1 MNYEKKYKEALE
13 WARKVMQGKVG
24 FVLDEVL
31 EKFPELKESEDEK
44 IRKAIRTIILSEP
57 DIYKKIGFSQ
67 SDCLVW
73 IEKQEEDTYDY
84 KRVDLDKFDDRI
96 QEFSDMLEDK
106 PKPYWDG
113 WYEAMEWI
121 RTHGNPFEK
130 KGVQGSSNSAQE
142 CLRGIKR
149 VQKYN
154 DLSDWEKKFD
164 SIASMYAHSKNQEG
178 YDNSQY
184 VKESADAMLY
194 YAKRELEE
202 GAKLQNDLI
211 KLTEK

>member
-1 MNYEKKYKEALE
+1 
-13 WARKVMQGKVG
+13 
-24 FVLDEVL
+24 
-31 EKFPELKESEDEK
+31 
-44 IRKAIRTIILSEP
+44 
-57 DIYKKIGFSQ
+57 
-67 SDCLVW
+67 
-73 IEKQEEDTYDY
+73 
-84 KRVDLDKFDDRI
+84 
-96 QEFSDMLEDK
+96 MLEDK

-113 WYEAMEWI
+113 WFEAMEWI

-149 VQKYN
+149 VQEYN

-178 YDNSQY
+178 YNNSQY

-202 GAKLQNDLI
+202 GTKLQNDLI